1 VLPLTRIQDTLG
13 KVEAKG
19 FNIDILKFENQRF
32 SVNKS
37 SNLKFNLALTAHK
50 TMSQKIL
57 VIDDEKSILDIL
69 AGILSDE
76 GFNPICVNSAEKGL
90 EQLKTETVDLVLLDI
105 WLPGMDGIEALK
117 KIKEDYPEL
126 QVIMISGHG
135 TIETAVQAAKIG
147 AFDFIEKPLSYDKIM
162 LAIKNGLRFSRLEN
176 ENLILRQIANH
187 KPSLTGKSSAI
198 KNLKDQIELVAPSDA
213 WVLIRGE
220 HGTGKELVAQM
231 IHRLSE
237 SSSKPMVEVN
247 CAAIPEE
254 LIESELFGHEKG
266 SFTGAQTGKRGKFD
280 QADGGTLF
288 LDEIGDMSI
297 NTQAKILRI
306 LQEQT
311 FERVGG
317 LQTIQVDVRVLAA
330 TNKNLEDEI
339 EKGHFRADLF
349 WRLNVVPIHVPLLQ
363 ERVEDIPLLVAD
375 FVETFTHKGMGKKSF
390 TDEALADMMR
400 HTWPGNV
407 RELRNF
413 VERIV
418 IMSPDENIS
427 EKTVKK
433 FLHQGTSVSE
443 NESETN
449 KIAPYQKQNFK
460 EAKKEFER
468 EYLIDKLLE
477 NNNNISHTA
486 EMLGMERSH
495 LHKKLKALH
504 IDLSN
509 SD

>member
-1 VLPLTRIQDTLG
+1 
-13 KVEAKG
+13 
-19 FNIDILKFENQRF
+19 
-32 SVNKS
+32 
-37 SNLKFNLALTAHK
+37 
-50 TMSQKIL
+50 MSKKIL
-57 VIDDEKSILDIL
+57 VIDDETSILDTL

-76 GFNPICVNSAEKGL
+76 GFIPICVDSAEKGL
-90 EQLKTETVDLVLLDI
+90 EKLKTEAVDLVLLDI
-105 WLPGMDGIEALK
+105 WMPGMDGIEALK
-117 KIKEDYPEL
+117 QIKKDYPEL

-135 TIETAVQAAKIG
+135 TIETAVQATKIG
-147 AFDFIEKPLSYDKIM
+147 AFDFIEKPLSYDKIV
-162 LAIKNGLRFSRLEN
+162 LAIKNGLRFSSLEN
-176 ENLILRQIANH
+176 ENLILRQIANQ
-187 KPSLTGKSSAI
+187 KPSLTGNSPIIKS
-198 KNLKDQIELVAPSDA
+198 LKEQIELVAPTDA

-237 SSSKPMVEVN
+237 RSSKPMVEVN

-266 SFTGAQTGKRGKFD
+266 SFTGAQNSKRGKFD
-280 QADGGTLF
+280 QADGGMLF
-288 LDEIGDMSI
+288 LDEIGDMSLK
-297 NTQAKILRI
+297 TQAKILRI

-317 LQTIQVDVRVLAA
+317 NLIIQVDVRVLAA
-330 TNKNLEDEI
+330 TNKNLEEEI
-339 EKGHFRADLF
+339 ENGNFRADLF

-363 ERVEDIPLLVAD
+363 ERVEDIPLLVD
-375 FVETFTHKGMGKKSF
+375 EFIETFTHKGLGKKSF
-390 TDEALADMMR
+390 TDEALAVMML

-427 EKTVKK
+427 GETVEN
-433 FLHQGTSVSE
+433 FLHQESPVAE
-443 NESETN
+443 NEPET
-449 KIAPYQKQNFK
+449 KSIAPYRKQNFK

-468 EYLIDKLLE
+468 EYLIGKLQD
-477 NNNNISHTA
+477 NNNNISQTA

-495 LHKKLKALH
+495 LHKKLKTLN
-504 IDLSN
+504 IDLS
-509 SD
+509 D